1 MGKNWFLFNILFCY
15 PLKFTALG
23 KYLVCLSI
31 NPSLFDTYNIY
42 HTIIL
47 HIRKIYKAK
56 KKKYI
61 YIYNDYYIILTP
73 RRSPILFMGGRLVLG
88 RNLWP
93 KLINGSS
100 YTKTNSCAVIE
111 IKGFICNPLK
121 KIDNPIV
128 IKRGR
133 LLLCV
138 ESVYKKSTCLLI
150 SSNPISKMSKIDIKS
165 ANNFK
170 IFFRILYGISWRFFF
185 KNSWMFNFRQFA
197 I

>member
-1 MGKNWFLFNILFCY
+1 MLFLLLTLLWAKIDFFLTFSFAY
-15 PLKFTALG
+15 PLKFTVLG

-56 KKKYI
+56 KKNIYI
-61 YIYNDYYIILTP
+61 YIYNDYYLILTP

-100 YTKTNSCAVIE
+100 YPKTNSCAVIG
-111 IKGFICNPLK
+111 IKGFKCNPLK

-150 SSNPISKMSKIDIKS
+150 SSNPKPTKQNI
-165 ANNFK
+165 
-170 IFFRILYGISWRFFF
+170 
-185 KNSWMFNFRQFA
+185 
-197 I
+197 